1 MIGALSAPFRSM
13 PESPIPTLLAFIV
26 CDTVIQD
33 AATNKRTLV
42 GVFDRVQ
49 SAVAPLAINSLG
61 LYAKLVEGSGK
72 YEIRVRLVNLKDES
86 PVMEIK
92 AGADWINPD
101 EPMEMAFNF
110 QGIPVPA
117 FGTYEF
123 QLYAN
128 DIFLGRAILKVDKLV
143 LPVGPSGGGR

>member
-1 MIGALSAPFRSM
+1 MA
-13 PESPIPTLLAFIV
+13 ENNPIPTLLAFIV

-33 AATNKRTLV
+33 AATKKRTLV

-49 SAVAPLAINSLG
+49 SPTTPVHLNSVG
-61 LYAKLVEGSGK
+61 LYAKLVEGSGL

-86 PVMEIK
+86 LVMEIK
-92 AGADWINPD
+92 ASAQWNNPD
-101 EPMEMAFNF
+101 EPMELAFNF
-110 QGIPVPA
+110 AGVPLGA

-128 DIFLGRAILKVDKLV
+128 DIFLGRALLKADRLE
-143 LPVGPSGGGR
+143 LPPFGPIRG